1 MSGAGL
7 SPALAK
13 CETSHVLLVGVPGIK
28 KRKKSFV
35 ILVYTGVC
43 RKFKNSFYKID
54 FFFFFSKCLTFACSS
69 SCSKAVTMIIYSV
82 QKETRSFDFYFSRKY
97 NIFSK
102 SK

>member
-1 MSGAGL
+1 MFCL
-7 SPALAK
+7 WVCQEL
-13 CETSHVLLVGVPGIK
+13 K

-35 ILVYTGVC
+35 SLVYTGVW
-43 RKFKNSFYKID
+43 RKFKNSFYKIEFFFFF